1 MLPPQDDWRKQMDT
15 MRSDWQSKL
24 MDPTA
29 RSAANFRQ
37 KINRAL
43 QKMKEDYKTAYFNLH
58 KKARLGVNEDAKK
71 KELLK
76 DPRLDS
82 LKKLA
87 GVSLLAAFQ
96 P

>member
-1 MLPPQDDWRKQMDT
+1 MET
-15 MRSDWQSKL
+15 MRSEWRAKL
-24 MDPTA
+24 MDPAA
-29 RSAANFRQ
+29 RSAADFRQ

-43 QKMKEDYKTAYFNLH
+43 QKVKDDYKTAYFNLH
-58 KKARLGVNEDAKK
+58 KKARLGINEDGKK

-87 GVSLLAAFQ
+87 QGFRCCRT
-96 P
+96 PP